1 MRLNKKFF
9 LNYLQENFSPNQT
22 VLISLSCGLDST
34 TLFDLILQ
42 TDFFKSKNIF
52 FIFFDHQKR
61 AEGKYEILQFIKHY
75 KIPKKNVIIKKINL
89 GQKKNSFQENARK
102 ARHLFFQKLSKSL
115 NTKEIFLGHHFDDLK
130 ESYFLRK
137 LQSSNIFGLS
147 NIFNDQIDGI
157 NIHRPLVY
165 FTKDKI
171 RSYAK
176 KNELLWFDDR
186 SNLELDYTRNK
197 IRHYLDVNPLISK
210 SLESEIVS
218 LSDIDVIKN
227 FYSNYFFKIK
237 KQRFEIKIKEFMQL
251 NTTLQIMAVQSLY
264 YDSRIFLKKQPRFEN
279 ILNFIK
285 IISSIK
291 SNLMTKRSVF
301 GGKIA
306 SFEKKICLNLL

>member
-1 MRLNKKFF
+1 MTPIQSTLRLIEDFDVNNDRFSKSIKIFRRSPYGYRILLEIMQGHYQLTEEKITIEYISKVAQHLASRITVNNF
-9 LNYLQENFSPNQT
+9 LKDMQK
-22 VLISLSCGLDST
+22 V
-34 TLFDLILQ
+34 
-42 TDFFKSKNIF
+42 TD
-52 FIFFDHQKR
+52 
-61 AEGKYEILQFIKHY
+61 GKTDK
-75 KIPKKNVIIKKINL
+75 
-89 GQKKNSFQENARK
+89 
-102 ARHLFFQKLSKSL
+102 KLSKTL

-210 SLESEIVS
+210 SIESEIVS

-251 NTTLQIMAVQSLY
+251 NTTLQIMSVQSLY